1 MLVYPIVADCYY
13 SRCWILSRCGPC
25 VMLSKELEGVKQALG
40 DSVRIVKLVRVL
52 YAKSKL
58 GLS

>member
-1 MLVYPIVADCYY
+1 
-13 SRCWILSRCGPC
+13 
-25 VMLSKELEGVKQALG
+25 MLSKELEGVKQALG